1 MNFSRFR
8 EAGLFFTNLAKPV
21 TQKSFEIL
29 KFLLTFYLFRTLL
42 VLNLLMRFDV
52 NSVTIKLTN

>member
-8 EAGLFFTNLAKPV
+8 EAGLLITNLAKPV
-21 TQKSFEIL
+21 TQKSFEML
-29 KFLLTFYLFRTLL
+29 KFLLYFYLFRTLL
-42 VLNLLMRFDV
+42 VLNLLVRFDV